1 MLQSNNGSSAKNE
14 LLSVMQ
20 FHGKQIAFEEIDG
33 KIMVNATQM
42 AKPFGKQ
49 PIDWLKYDQ
58 AKDLLNAMTKPTNIS
73 LTDLKVVRRGG
84 KNPGTYFHEDVA
96 LLFAQWLSPEFYI
109 ACNNKLKELLTTQA
123 LNIPKRHGVTPIIHD
138 GKLWYCYMD
147 AMRALGGSTRSS
159 ASKRKTRHPEHF
171 NKIFGRNFVTGLYL
185 DILKSYYDW
194 KNGINQLKLS
204 I

>member
-1 MLQSNNGSSAKNE
+1 MLHSKKGSSAKSE
-14 LLSVMQ
+14 LLSVME
-20 FHGKQIAFEEIDG
+20 FHGSNIAFEEIDG
-33 KIMVNATQM
+33 KMMVNATQM
-42 AKPFGKQ
+42 AKPFGQRPKE
-49 PIDWLKYDQ
+49 WLRTQQ
-58 AKDLLNAMTKPTNIS
+58 AKDLIQTVAKRQICPLN
-73 LTDLKVVRRGG
+73 DLQVVKHGGENRG
-84 KNPGTYFHEDVA
+84 TFFQEDVA
-96 LLFAQWLSPEFYI
+96 LFFAQWLSPDFYL
-109 ACNNKLKELLTTQA
+109 ACNYKLKELLKTQA
-123 LNIPKRHGVTPIIHD
+123 LSIPKRHGVAPIIHD

-147 AMRALGGSTRSS
+147 AMRAFGGSTRSS